1 MTDQKLRGLLAEVR
15 AALDTFADVAP
26 AVSLRADIRAALA
39 DAPAQPLAAP
49 DGWVLVPIYP
59 TMEMRESGNKAL
71 DLIKSDVTRS
81 LADKAYYAY
90 EAMLKA
96 APQPPAPASQPV
108 AVPAAWAATSEE
120 GNVEALGMNQSRR
133 FDTPLYT
140 TPQPAAP
147 AQPRDD
153 AVFVVWWSDHM
164 PNSTEAD
171 AWAEWCALRSNQPAT
186 RHPAVK
192 SDMTVNGGALK
203 LALNVLRRAGK
214 TEVADEPEITAQPV
228 TWPTNAAEVRE
239 FMASNCGRTEYANAP
254 VTDDV
259 AEYNACAP
267 SDNDRYQLTAHDF
280 LSAVDW
286 WTDRDATAPAAQAL
300 HVAATSCPHEID
312 KDKIVLHFDSKQ
324 PGKNALAQLAARLQA
339 AQAQPAVQT
348 QRTGLCC
355 RSPAQALDSVRV
367 FWQQHTQ
374 ADALSMT
381 MAELHNDVELV
392 IRAARGAAQAAPKF
406 AAKLPSPANLGTAPK
421 CLNLN
426 DQAMWVLGWNECLD
440 AARAAQKGNH
450 D

>member
-1 MTDQKLRGLLAEVR
+1 MENQELQHKRV
-15 AALDTFADVAP
+15 
-26 AVSLRADIRAALA
+26 DIRAALA

-71 DLIKSDVTRS
+71 DLIKSAVTRS

-300 HVAATSCPHEID
+300 
-312 KDKIVLHFDSKQ
+312 
-324 PGKNALAQLAARLQA
+324 
-339 AQAQPAVQT
+339 
-348 QRTGLCC
+348 
-355 RSPAQALDSVRV
+355 DSVRV

-392 IRAARGAAQAAPKF
+392 IRAAPQPAAQAQEDACNWSLTYDDSGVWESSCGEEWIF
-406 AAKLPSPANLGTAPK
+406 IDGGPAENSVRFCHGCGKPVAIE
-421 CLNLN
+421 
-426 DQAMWVLGWNECLD
+426 DQQDGSD
-440 AARAAQKGNH
+440 AS
-450 D
+450 